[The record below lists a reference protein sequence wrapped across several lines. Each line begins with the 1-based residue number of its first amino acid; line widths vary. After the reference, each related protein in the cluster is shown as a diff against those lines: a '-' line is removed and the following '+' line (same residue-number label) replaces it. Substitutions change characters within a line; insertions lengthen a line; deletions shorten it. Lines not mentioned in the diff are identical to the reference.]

1 MYQHVLFIDK
11 TWDISPM
18 WHNTNNMRFWCI
30 RKRGRFKTF
39 LDKSDLTILT
49 SSISVNDGKG
59 YHAKC
64 GSQLEIAVV
73 CLDQTSQKGI
83 WSRQKY
89 WFKPWKNWYV
99 SVPRPMRGLTNWK
112 FYLLVTRR
120 EGGKNNHANGN
131 MNWYLTN
138 RHGVSRV
145 TSGRR
150 DMANLQLE
158 CGKATLGH
166 LGHKPD
172 KTRHLSQNPISLWA
186 YWRVFES
193 VPWDTRAIED
203 MSTEM
208 EPGKP

>member
-1 MYQHVLFIDK
+1 MICERAK
-11 TWDISPM
+11 
-18 WHNTNNMRFWCI
+18 NN
-30 RKRGRFKTF
+30 
-39 LDKSDLTILT
+39 
-49 SSISVNDGKG
+49 
-59 YHAKC
+59 
-64 GSQLEIAVV
+64 AVV
-73 CLDQTSQKGI
+73 NKMEI
-83 WSRQKY
+83 
-89 WFKPWKNWYV
+89 
-99 SVPRPMRGLTNWK
+99 
-112 FYLLVTRR
+112 LLVTRR

-186 YWRVFES
+186 Y
-193 VPWDTRAIED
+193 
-203 MSTEM
+203 
-208 EPGKP
+208 